1 MLAQVYSS
9 CYLFLFSIL
18 FLLGFELHRLFHFCW
33 HFFCSSSHEIFFCF
47 VQSIY
52 CLWLYFYY
60 LIKSY
65 QLIWLGYVYAL
76 ICFCSLK
83 LTCIA
88 FFINIFN
95 FKKIF
100 ILVLYHSFNKIQ
112 KQLEH
117 ILKIFFWTIQNKKRK
132 GKKKRKKSIDL
143 KPNLTTI
150 HASPKEKEDT
160 ETHQMM

>member
-9 CYLFLFSIL
+9 CYLFLFLFL
-18 FLLGFELHRLFHFCW
+18 FLLGFELHRLFHF
-33 HFFCSSSHEIFFCF
+33 FCSSSREFFFCF

-76 ICFCSLK
+76 ICFCSLQ

-100 ILVLYHSFNKIQ
+100 ILVLYHSFNKNQ

-117 ILKIFFWTIQNKKRK
+117 ILKIVFWTIQNKKRQ
-132 GKKKRKKSIDL
+132 GKKKERKKSLDV